1 MPDKEG
7 PRSNPFSLG
16 GDESARVEG
25 ERLGSQRPTNL
36 WIPDYTDSSKAQKCL
51 RFLEM
56 VGFDLDEWQ
65 AFVLREML
73 AQLNDGS
80 FGAPEICLLVPRQ
93 NGKTAILEAREL
105 VGLFVL
111 KEELIVHTAQLF
123 PTARESY
130 FRTKKRIEQ
139 CPELKVLV
147 KSGAIKFR
155 SGNDNMGIEFEGRRI
170 IYMARG
176 DDPCRGFTPDVAILD
191 EGYSLTDE
199 HLAAVSYATS
209 SRVNPQTIYAS
220 STGKEDSAVL
230 ERIRSD
236 GLAHGPGLALFEWC
250 ADESCDLDDIEQWY
264 KSNPALG
271 IRIKLRTVIRERSRQ
286 GEKQFGRERLG
297 LWADKKFRTVIDLD
311 TWGNRKDLKSEICS
325 RYVLALDATP
335 SPPHDAAISI
345 AGFNA
350 QGKKQVEV
358 VKTGRT
364 LSWCIEAIEKLYQA
378 RRNPPPLA
386 ICVQGGTAAGRL
398 IPELQKIRDI
408 DDNPAEVVIFGPRDI
423 TDACG
428 FFYDSVH
435 DGSLIHLDDPSVFT
449 ALAGATKI
457 RVGKLDGP
465 KGEEEYKS
473 WYWGRRDTLIDI
485 SPLCSLTYALW
496 GLNMKTSE
504 AELTKKHYEGK
515 PFGGGLWLV

>member
-1 MPDKEG
+1 MSENEG

-16 GDESARVEG
+16 GEDHRFEGARI
-25 ERLGSQRPTNL
+25 GSQLPTNL
-36 WIPDYTDSSKAQKCL
+36 WVPDYTQFAQAQKCL
-51 RFLEM
+51 RFLQM

-65 AFVLREML
+65 AFCLQEML
-73 AQLNDGS
+73 GSLDDGT
-80 FGAPEICLLVPRQ
+80 FAAPEVCLLVPRQ

-105 VGLFVL
+105 VGMFVL

-139 CPELKVLV
+139 CPELKKLV

-209 SRVNPQTIYAS
+209 SRANPQTIYAS

-230 ERIRSD
+230 ERIRDS
-236 GLAHGPGLALFEWC
+236 GMAHEIGLALFEWC
-250 ADESCDLDDIEQWY
+250 ASEGADLDDIEEWY
-264 KSNPALG
+264 RANPALG
-271 IRIKLRTVIRERSRQ
+271 IRIRVETVARERARQ
-286 GEKQFGRERLG
+286 GDKQFGRERLG

-311 TWGNRKDLKSEICS
+311 IWDDRKDLKSEICS
-325 RYVLALDATP
+325 RYVLAIDATP
-335 SPPHDAAISI
+335 SPPHDSAIAL

-350 QGKKQVEV
+350 QGKKQVEIV
-358 VKTGRT
+358 RTGRT
-364 LSWCIEAIEKLYQA
+364 LSWIVEAVERLYQA
-378 RRNPPPLA
+378 KRNPPPLG
-386 ICVQGGTAAGRL
+386 VVLQGGTAAGRL
-398 IPELQKIRDI
+398 IPELQKIRDL
-408 DDNPAEVVIFGPRDI
+408 DGNPIELTIFSPRDVA
-423 TDACG
+423 DACG
-428 FFYDSVH
+428 FFYHCVIE
-435 DGSLIHLDDPSVFT
+435 DGSLVHLDDTSVKT

-465 KGEEEYKS
+465 KGEEEYKA
-473 WYWGRRDTLIDI
+473 WYWGRKDTLIDI
-485 SPLCSLTYALW
+485 SPLCALTYALW
-496 GLNMKTSE
+496 GLNQKTSE

-515 PFGGGLWLV
+515 PFGGGVWLV